1 MSGGGAYQFIAAFAA
16 VIAWTALSSII
27 GSIVLIAV
35 GKARGDEGEGI
46 AARAQTRSMPC
57 RTHDEGATIS

>member
-27 GSIVLIAV
+27 GCIVLIAV
-35 GKARGDEGEGI
+35 GKARTSGGGETAGH
-46 AARAQTRSMPC
+46 AQTRSSEIAP
-57 RTHDEGATIS
+57 HKGGL

>member
-1 MSGGGAYQFIAAFAA
+1 MPALYTIIA
-16 VIAWTALSSII
+16 ILGWTALSSII

-46 AARAQTRSMPC
+46 AARAQV
-57 RTHDEGATIS
+57 RTEEGHRTALHERAQ

>member
-35 GKARGDEGEGI
+35 GKARADEGEGN
-46 AARAQTRSMPC
+46 AGRAQTRSSEIAP
-57 RTHDEGATIS
+57 HKSGL

>member
-1 MSGGGAYQFIAAFAA
+1 MSGGGAYQFIAAIAA

-35 GKARGDEGEGI
+35 GKAAADEGEGI
-46 AARAQTRSMPC
+46 AGRAQTRSSEIAP
-57 RTHDEGATIS
+57 HKGGL